1 MAEET
6 NTPTDGV
13 ESVQNGGVQTVDTPI
28 SQNNESEVA
37 ERPDDVPEKFWD
49 SEKGAVNTKALLE
62 SYTELEKRQS
72 SNNTDDDTSDEGD
85 TEDGAQKSKKDL
97 KIDDGDEDSEGGDNP
112 LTKAV
117 TEAEKAFA
125 EEGTLSEDHI
135 KSLVE
140 AGLPEEVVKNY
151 VAGLDALQAQ
161 FNQSAYSAA
170 GGEEEYGHMVEWAK
184 ENLDAKEVDQF
195 NKALDSDVDAA
206 ISAIKGLS
214 ARWRADV
221 GTEGKSVEADS
232 VQTNGEGY
240 QSSEEMQKDMAD
252 PLYKKDPAF
261 RAKVQRKIANTKNTT
276 NLGVDILEAPVQM

>member
-1 MAEET
+1 
-6 NTPTDGV
+6 
-13 ESVQNGGVQTVDTPI
+13 
-28 SQNNESEVA
+28 
-37 ERPDDVPEKFWD
+37 
-49 SEKGAVNTKALLE
+49 
-62 SYTELEKRQS
+62 
-72 SNNTDDDTSDEGD
+72 
-85 TEDGAQKSKKDL
+85 
-97 KIDDGDEDSEGGDNP
+97 
-112 LTKAV
+112 
-117 TEAEKAFA
+117 
-125 EEGTLSEDHI
+125 
-135 KSLVE
+135 
-140 AGLPEEVVKNY
+140 VKNY

-252 PLYKKDPAF
+252 PLYQKDPAF